1 MMNIVMLIIFVD
13 REFSTPIKV
22 PSLFCYHKSLRI
34 FSTYKNFIFVLL
46 SQICPTFVDRELS
59 PPIKIPPLFV
69 ITNSVCDM
77 FLKVVS
83 LQISSANQFKIN
95 FGNVLIDLCQTVCFA
110 VLLLQYLLYNFLK
123 SLQKHSILTH
133 SPRCIAFW
141 HMSERLFSAT
151 LV

>member
-95 FGNVLIDLCQTVCFA
+95 S
-110 VLLLQYLLYNFLK
+110 LLLQYLLYVFLK
-123 SLQKHSILTH
+123 SLQKYSVLTH
-133 SPRCIAFW
+133 SPRWIAFW
-141 HMSERLFSAT
+141 HTSERLLSAT
-151 LV
+151 LVWLG